1 MGREK
6 RKSVNLLELTPV
18 QRVPWE
24 TGESGS
30 VVVLVP
36 KFRNELLVRW
46 LVPRMKYPNVRVK
59 LDSLGSFVWK
69 LCDGKTT
76 VDEMAHRMT
85 SEFGEPASSARERI
99 RKFLLTLEKS
109 DLVYLQPE
117 TQQPFA
123 EYEKATNAPQ

>member
-1 MGREK
+1 MERKK

-36 KFRNELLVRW
+36 KFRNELIVRW
-46 LVPRMKYPNVRVK
+46 LVPRMKYPNVRIK
-59 LDSLGSFVWK
+59 LDTLGSFVWK
-69 LCDGKTT
+69 LCNGSTT
-76 VDEMAHRMT
+76 VAEMVNRMT
-85 SEFGEPASSARERI
+85 AEFGEPAPSAQERI

-109 DLVYLQPE
+109 DLVNLYD
-117 TQQPFA
+117 TATSAQQ
-123 EYEKATNAPQ
+123 